1 VVQTVLDRVL
11 CMEERRSV
19 GPGVFGGGDPAGID
33 TNERMTMAKPD
44 ARRCAE
50 EEGDWMWERD
60 GEGKKRSANAGWPSA
75 HVRVCWAALALA

>member
-1 VVQTVLDRVL
+1 
-11 CMEERRSV
+11 MEERRSV

-60 GEGKKRSANAGWPSA
+60 GEGKKRSANAGL
-75 HVRVCWAALALA
+75 AALALA